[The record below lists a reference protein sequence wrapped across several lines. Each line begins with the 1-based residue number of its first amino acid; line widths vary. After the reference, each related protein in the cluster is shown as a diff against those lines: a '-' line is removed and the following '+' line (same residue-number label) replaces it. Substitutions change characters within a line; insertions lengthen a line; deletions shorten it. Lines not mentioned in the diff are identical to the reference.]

1 MTRARLSLFA
11 PCLALL
17 TLAVGCGDSK
27 SDGGLYEESAG
38 TVSATSPTS
47 DSAADSGLYE
57 SGGEGSG
64 DPSASASASDGDPSG
79 DPTAGDSAADSGA
92 DAGDSGAEGG
102 DPVNP
107 EPGQLT
113 AGEWRD
119 LDHWQF
125 WQDLLQQPAWAGMP
139 ARWGFAT
146 QERFAVVVES
156 DGKHVADAD
165 VTLLAGQE
173 TVWSARTDAHGE
185 AELFA
190 GLFAAA
196 PEGARSLQV
205 TVAGKSTVVEAVTA
219 GGMTPIVVPV
229 DVAEAPAQV
238 LDLMFVIDT
247 TGSMGDELSYLQV
260 ELADVIDRVRKT
272 AGQDFKFRVSVNF
285 YRDSGDEYLVKSF
298 PFTEDIDL
306 AIEDLNQQSA
316 NGGGDWPEAVDAAL
330 SDAID
335 AHDWSESAVA
345 RLCFI
350 VLDAPPHEGSEVLAD
365 VQGSVA
371 AAAER
376 GVRIVP
382 LAASGV
388 DKELEFLLRFTA
400 IATGGTYTFL
410 TNDSGIG
417 GNHVEPTIGEYQ
429 VEILNDLLV
438 RVISAALIDK

>member
-1 MTRARLSLFA
+1 MKRLMLAVTATAVGLATFA
-11 PCLALL
+11 PAAFAHGGQFRGPSGSVPSGGREPNDP
-17 TLAVGCGDSK
+17 TPPPPP
-27 SDGGLYEESAG
+27 SDPSPP
-38 TVSATSPTS
+38 SPTTPS
-47 DSAADSGLYE
+47 DPTTPAPTPGPGAPVT
-57 SGGEGSG
+57 
-64 DPSASASASDGDPSG
+64 PSAPM
-79 DPTAGDSAADSGA
+79 PTTPGPEAPNRGSKA
-92 DAGDSGAEGG
+92 
-102 DPVNP
+102 PVS
-107 EPGQLT
+107 
-113 AGEWRD
+113 

-125 WQDLLQQPAWAGMP
+125 WQDLLQKPAWAGMP
-139 ARWGFAT
+139 ARWGFST

-156 DGKHVADAD
+156 GGKHVADAD

-205 TVAGKSTVVEAVTA
+205 TVAGKNTIVDAVTA

-229 DVAEAPAQV
+229 DVAEAPSQV

-260 ELADVIDRVRKT
+260 ELADVIDRVRQT

-285 YRDSGDEYLVKSF
+285 YRDKGDEYLVKSF

-330 SDAID
+330 GDAID
-335 AHDWSESAVA
+335 GHDWSESAVA

-350 VLDAPPHEGSEVLAD
+350 VLDAPPHEGSDVLAD

-388 DKELEFLLRFTA
+388 DKDLEFLLRLTA

-417 GNHVEPTIGEYQ
+417 GDHIEPTIGEYQ

-438 RVISAALIDK
+438 RVISAALIDS